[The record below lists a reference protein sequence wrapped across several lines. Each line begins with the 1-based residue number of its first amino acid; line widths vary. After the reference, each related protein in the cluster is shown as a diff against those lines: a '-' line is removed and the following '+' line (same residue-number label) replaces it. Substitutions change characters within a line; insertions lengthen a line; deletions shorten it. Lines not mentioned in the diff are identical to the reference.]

1 MSSKS
6 HEKNALTKGTR
17 AKKNEIDVSNHMK
30 VSLWRDM
37 VLSSEFA
44 KVILTKAM
52 TGRDAW
58 YDEKIGEI
66 VLGDKLEPE
75 SLLQYEKMIMQK
87 AVPTPKE
94 VVHTDDSS
102 GAGSLKAILAE
113 IRDEAR
119 GRVGEMV
126 DKAKQGHEA
135 PVIDIDLNIGG
146 DVDF

>member
-17 AKKNEIDVSNHMK
+17 ARKNEIDVNNHMK

-37 VLSSEFA
+37 VLSSEFT

-58 YDEKIGEI
+58 YDEEVGDI

-75 SLLQYEKMIMQK
+75 TLLQYEKMIMQK
-87 AVPTPKE
+87 VIASPKE
-94 VVHTDDSS
+94 IVESS
-102 GAGSLKAILAE
+102 SDGGAGSLKAILAE
-113 IRDEAR
+113 IRDETKKNNESSDR
-119 GRVGEMV
+119 
-126 DKAKQGHEA
+126 
-135 PVIDIDLNIGG
+135 PVIDVDLDGG